1 MRNLGK
7 QLGKQLG
14 KPERKASLVISLL
27 FLFIAIVLLFSSCR
41 TGQRLVVVEARDSV
55 RVVERVREVRVV
67 DTVLVQVPPQR
78 EVVTVRDSSSHLEND
93 YALSDARIL
102 ADGSLFHSLETK
114 PRTDTLAREVGVQV
128 RDSIVYREKVV
139 PQVVSVEK
147 ELNWFAQLRLWLG
160 NVMLVLI
167 AGAVA
172 WAAAR
177 LVLKG

>member
-1 MRNLGK
+1 MSV
-7 QLGKQLG
+7 
-14 KPERKASLVISLL
+14 AITVAL
-27 FLFIAIVLLFSSCR
+27 FLFIAIVLFLFSSCR
-41 TGQRLVVVEARDSV
+41 PGQQLVVVEARDSV
-55 RVVERVREVRVV
+55 RVEERVREVKVT
-67 DTVLVQVPPQR
+67 DTLFIEVPRQAVER
-78 EVVTVRDSSSHLEND
+78 TTADSSSHLEND

-102 ADGSLFHSLETK
+102 ADGSLFHTLETK

-160 NVMLVLI
+160 NVMLALI

-177 LVLKG
+177 LFLKI

>member
-1 MRNLGK
+1 MDPNK
-7 QLGKQLG
+7 MSV
-14 KPERKASLVISLL
+14 AITVAL
-27 FLFIAIVLLFSSCR
+27 FLFIAIVLFLFSSCR
-41 TGQRLVVVEARDSV
+41 PGQQLVVVEARDSV
-55 RVVERVREVRVV
+55 RVEERVREVKVT
-67 DTVLVQVPPQR
+67 DTLFIEVPRQAVER
-78 EVVTVRDSSSHLEND
+78 TTADSSSHLEND

-102 ADGSLFHSLETK
+102 ADGSLFHTLETK

-160 NVMLVLI
+160 NVMLALI

-177 LVLKG
+177 LFLKI